1 MLLPDKNM
9 NIERYPV
16 SEDRIDVTLYECFEG
31 GALAKYFEKGDEGL
45 REWVKREHL
54 ELLFNR
60 RVIKRENIKWFQ
72 GDDQHHKRI
81 SEMNSTELYE
91 YLDRATIFIQ
101 YRTRA
106 LEQAGLWEKRVKE
119 GGGAIL
125 FLFTAKEVTKWS
137 TTESK

>member
-1 MLLPDKNM
+1 MLYKPDKNM

-16 SEDRIDVTLYECFEG
+16 SGDRIDVTLYECFEG

-72 GDDQHHKRI
+72 GDEQHHKRI
-81 SEMNSTELYE
+81 SEMEGTELYE

-106 LEQAGLWEKRVKE
+106 LEQAGL
-119 GGGAIL
+119 
-125 FLFTAKEVTKWS
+125 
-137 TTESK
+137 